1 MKIDAMVHSAHKVI
15 VSLQL
20 SPASL
25 LNSRRSG
32 ITYED
37 IRRSGGAGGRRMKIS
52 SPFNGSNDG

>member
-1 MKIDAMVHSAHKVI
+1 MVHPAHKII

-37 IRRSGGAGGRRMKIS
+37 IRHSAGAGGRRMKTS
-52 SPFNGSNDG
+52 SPFNGSNDGQ